1 MSKNSSKQR
10 AQQLTEWLDTININ
24 RKINKKRNVYKRTR
38 I

>member
-1 MSKNSSKQR
+1 MSKNSSKKR
-10 AQQLTEWLDTININ
+10 AQQLTEWLDIININ